1 MSKLKVG
8 DVVKITRK
16 AEEGENGWD
25 NAWVREMDIFVGKN
39 GVVVDLPSDEGV
51 KVYCLEA
58 GEYYSF
64 PEFILKKIDGGSMSE
79 FKVGDKVRAKHDIE
93 TQLNVVKK
101 GSIGVTVLSD
111 PKHKDWSKI
120 LFGKELFT
128 FDFDGTI
135 VIADSEDVEK
145 LEPENTETPEPEFIV
160 GDRVKFKVDCDYKK
174 ESIRE
179 DVRGLLGTVEE
190 VFPDGIPPHGF
201 IKFDNPDVSNW
212 FVAYTSLE
220 KISEEKLEPQNIETP
235 KKEKKLERITIT
247 LKNRQSAIVI
257 IGNYVS
263 ADAEF
268 VYYESRDGK
277 TYEIREDEIIMIV
290 SEEFNDA

>member
-16 AEEGENGWD
+16 AKDGENGWD
-25 NAWVREMDIFVGKN
+25 NAWVEEMDRFVGKI
-39 GVVVDLPSDEGV
+39 GVVVDLPSDEGI

-58 GEYYSF
+58 GDYYSF
-64 PEFILKKIDGGSMSE
+64 PEFVLKKVDGGSMSE
-79 FKVGDKVRAKHDIE
+79 FKVGDKVRAKCDLE
-93 TQLNVVKK
+93 TALGNVKA
-101 GSIGVTVLSD
+101 GSVGVTVLGD
-111 PKHKDWSKI
+111 PKHKEWSKI

-145 LEPENTETPEPEFIV
+145 LEPENTETP
-160 GDRVKFKVDCDYKK
+160 K
-174 ESIRE
+174 
-179 DVRGLLGTVEE
+179 
-190 VFPDGIPPHGF
+190 
-201 IKFDNPDVSNW
+201 N
-212 FVAYTSLE
+212 
-220 KISEEKLEPQNIETP
+220 
-235 KKEKKLERITIT
+235 EKKLEKITIT

-257 IGNYVS
+257 IGNYLS

-290 SEEFNDA
+290 SEEFNDG

>member
-16 AEEGENGWD
+16 AEDGENGWD
-25 NAWVREMDIFVGKN
+25 NTWVEEMDIFVGKN
-39 GVVVDLPSDEGV
+39 GVVVDIPSDEGV

-58 GEYYSF
+58 GDYYLF
-64 PEFILKKIDGGSMSE
+64 PKFVLKKIDGGSMSE

-93 TQLNVVKK
+93 NLLGTVKK
-101 GSIGVTVLSD
+101 GSVGVTVLGD
-111 PKHKDWSKI
+111 PKHKEWSKI
-120 LFGKELFT
+120 FFGKEHYT

-135 VIADSEDVEK
+135 VLTDSEDVEK
-145 LEPENTETPEPEFIV
+145 LDPENTETP
-160 GDRVKFKVDCDYKK
+160 K
-174 ESIRE
+174 
-179 DVRGLLGTVEE
+179 
-190 VFPDGIPPHGF
+190 
-201 IKFDNPDVSNW
+201 N
-212 FVAYTSLE
+212 
-220 KISEEKLEPQNIETP
+220 
-235 KKEKKLERITIT
+235 EKKLEKITIT

-290 SEEFNDA
+290 SEDFQND